1 MDDSTNG
8 LFCQPVSLTNQTIWY
23 MLCDMFA
30 IIKTGGKQYVVEPGK
45 TIRIE
50 KLPQEAGSE
59 VVFDQ
64 VLLIENGHDI
74 QIGTPVIAGAKVT
87 GKVLRQGRAEKVM
100 TIKFKAKK
108 RSKKKAGHRQAF
120 TEVSITNIAA

>member
-1 MDDSTNG
+1 
-8 LFCQPVSLTNQTIWY
+8 
-23 MLCDMFA
+23 MFA
-30 IIKTGGKQYVVEPGK
+30 VIKTGGKQYIVEPGK

-64 VLLIENGHDI
+64 VLLIEKGHDI
-74 QIGTPVIAGAKVT
+74 QVGTPVIAGAKVT
-87 GKVLRQGRAEKVM
+87 GKIVRQGRYEKVM

-120 TEVSITNIAA
+120 TEVSITDIKA